1 MEFGYVCF
9 LSAAGA
15 KALEQS
21 LVVFWL
27 QLMDGNELK

>member
-1 MEFGYVCF
+1 MLVF

-15 KALEQS
+15 EALEQS

-27 QLMDGNELK
+27 RLVAGNELK